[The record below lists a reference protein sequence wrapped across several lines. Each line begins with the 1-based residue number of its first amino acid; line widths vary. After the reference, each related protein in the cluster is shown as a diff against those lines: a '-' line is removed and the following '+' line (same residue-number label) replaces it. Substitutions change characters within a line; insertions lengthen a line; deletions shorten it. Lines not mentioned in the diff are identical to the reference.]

1 MELHVFLAV
10 LAAAMMH
17 AGWNAV
23 VKGGTDPFTAVTQ
36 VSLFSGGIAL
46 CLLPFVSVPAA
57 EVWPWLAA
65 SAAIHT
71 LYRFMLIG
79 AYRAG
84 DMTQVYPI
92 MRGAAPLMTAVATAL
107 LIGERVSAVGFA
119 AIIALSIG
127 VFLMSLRGGRVGEF
141 EKRAVVMA
149 LLSAASTCGYTLTDG
164 LGARVNGSGPGY
176 ALWMFVLN
184 AATMQSIAI
193 AMRGRKAYD
202 GLRTHWPVM
211 AGGGSDVHERLL
223 HRDLGDDPGT
233 DRARCS
239 VARDQRS
246 VRIAHRHRRPEGGRD
261 ALARV
266 GVGVRASRHAAAE
279 VSVTASFAPFVQ
291 AIAITLR
298 SASPAISSAP

>member
-23 VKGGTDPFTAVTQ
+23 VKGGSDPFRSVTQ
-36 VSLFSGGIAL
+36 VSLFSGSIAL
-46 CLLPFVSVPAA
+46 CLLPFVNVPAL

-84 DMTQVYPI
+84 DMAQVYPI
-92 MRGAAPLMTAVATAL
+92 MRGAAPLMTVIATAL

-119 AIIALSIG
+119 AIAALSLG
-127 VFLMSLRGGRVGEF
+127 VFLMSLRGGQVGGF
-141 EKRAVVMA
+141 ERHAVGMA
-149 LLSAASTCGYTLTDG
+149 LLSAASTCGYTLADG
-164 LGARVNGSGPGY
+164 IGARVNGSGPGY

-184 AATMQSIAI
+184 GATMQSIAF

-202 GLRTHWPVM
+202 DLRMQWPVM
-211 AGGGSDVHERLL
+211 AGAGVMSMTAYFIVIWAMTQAPIALVAALRETSVLFGSV
-223 HRDLGDDPGT
+223 
-233 DRARCS
+233 
-239 VARDQRS
+239 
-246 VRIAHRHRRPEGGRD
+246 IAMVVLKEVMTGWR
-261 ALARV
+261 ALAS
-266 GVGVRASRHAAAE
+266 G
-279 VSVTASFAPFVQ
+279 FVLLGMVLLK
-291 AIAITLR
+291 TV
-298 SASPAISSAP
+298 

>member
-211 AGGGSDVHERLL
+211 AGGGVMSMSAYFIVIWAMTQAPIALVAALRE
-223 HRDLGDDPGT
+223 T
-233 DRARCS
+233 S
-239 VARDQRS
+239 VLFGS
-246 VRIAHRHRRPEGGRD
+246 LIAILILKEVVTPWR
-261 ALARV
+261 ALA
-266 GVGVRASRHAAAE
+266 
-279 VSVTASFAPFVQ
+279 SVFVLLGMLLLKL
-291 AIAITLR
+291 A
-298 SASPAISSAP
+298 

>member
-84 DMTQVYPI
+84 DITQVYPI

-107 LIGERVSAVGFA
+107 LIGERVSVVGFA

-211 AGGGSDVHERLL
+211 AGGGVMSMSAYFIVIWAMTQAPIALVAALRE
-223 HRDLGDDPGT
+223 T
-233 DRARCS
+233 S
-239 VARDQRS
+239 VLFGS
-246 VRIAHRHRRPEGGRD
+246 LIAILILKEVVTPWR
-261 ALARV
+261 ALA
-266 GVGVRASRHAAAE
+266 
-279 VSVTASFAPFVQ
+279 SVFVLLGMLLLKL
-291 AIAITLR
+291 A
-298 SASPAISSAP
+298 

>member
-23 VKGGTDPFTAVTQ
+23 VKGGTDPFKSVTQ

-46 CLLPFVSVPAA
+46 FLLPFVKVPALD
-57 EVWPWLAA
+57 VWPWLAA

-84 DMTQVYPI
+84 DMAQVYPI

-107 LIGERVSAVGFA
+107 LINERVSAAGFA
-119 AIIALSIG
+119 AIAALSLG
-127 VFLMSLRGGRVGEF
+127 VFLMSLRGGRVGGF
-141 EKRAVVMA
+141 ERRAVVMA
-149 LLSAASTCGYTLTDG
+149 LLSAASTCGYTLADG

-184 AATMQSIAI
+184 AATMQAI
-193 AMRGRKAYD
+193 AMAMKGRQAYD
-202 GLRTHWPVM
+202 GLRAQWPVM
-211 AGGGSDVHERLL
+211 AGGGVMSMSAYFIVIWAMTQAPIALVAALRE
-223 HRDLGDDPGT
+223 T
-233 DRARCS
+233 S
-239 VARDQRS
+239 VLFGS
-246 VRIAHRHRRPEGGRD
+246 LIAMVILKEAMTRWR
-261 ALARV
+261 ALAS
-266 GVGVRASRHAAAE
+266 A
-279 VSVTASFAPFVQ
+279 FVLLGM
-291 AIAITLR
+291 ALLKVA
-298 SASPAISSAP
+298 

>member
-23 VKGGTDPFTAVTQ
+23 VKGGTDPFVAVTQ
-36 VSLFSGGIAL
+36 VSLFSGSIAL
-46 CLLPFVSVPAA
+46 CLLPLVSVPSAA
-57 EVWPWLAA
+57 EVWLWLAA

-107 LIGERVSAVGFA
+107 LIGERVSDVGFA
-119 AIIALSIG
+119 AIAALSLG
-127 VFLMSLRGGRVGEF
+127 VFLMSLRGGRIGGF

-149 LLSAASTCGYTLTDG
+149 LLSAACTCGYTLTDG
-164 LGARVNGSGPGY
+164 IGARANGSGPGY

-184 AATMQSIAI
+184 SLTMQLIAI

-202 GLRTHWPVM
+202 GLSTNWALM
-211 AGGGSDVHERLL
+211 AGGGIMSMTAYFIVIWAMTQAPIALVAALRE
-223 HRDLGDDPGT
+223 T
-233 DRARCS
+233 S
-239 VARDQRS
+239 VLF
-246 VRIAHRHRRPEGGRD
+246 G
-261 ALARV
+261 AL
-266 GVGVRASRHAAAE
+266 
-279 VSVTASFAPFVQ
+279 
-291 AIAITLR
+291 IAIIVLKEVLTVWR
-298 SASPAISSAP
+298 AVASAFVLLGMLLLKMA

>member
-10 LAAAMMH
+10 LGAAMMH

-23 VKGGTDPFTAVTQ
+23 VKGGTDPFTSVTQ
-36 VSLFSGGIAL
+36 VTLVSGGIAL

-107 LIGERVSAVGFA
+107 LIGERVGAVGFA
-119 AIIALSIG
+119 AITALSLG
-127 VFLMSLRGGRVGEF
+127 VFLMSLRGGRVGGF
-141 EKRAVVMA
+141 ERRAVVMA

-164 LGARVNGSGPGY
+164 IGARVNGSGPGY

-184 AATMQSIAI
+184 ALTMQSIAL

-211 AGGGSDVHERLL
+211 AGGGAMSMGAYFIVIWAMTQAPIALVAALRE
-223 HRDLGDDPGT
+223 T
-233 DRARCS
+233 S
-239 VARDQRS
+239 VLFGS
-246 VRIAHRHRRPEGGRD
+246 LIAIVILKEAMTAWR
-261 ALARV
+261 ALASALVLV
-266 GVGVRASRHAAAE
+266 GMLLLKMV
-279 VSVTASFAPFVQ
+279 
-291 AIAITLR
+291 
-298 SASPAISSAP
+298 